1 MEALREHSH
10 PPDIRTVKG
19 GSHHPEHLFVGYSGG
34 YHLVIGGLDSR
45 LHSAYIQSDGIQDKS
60 SFLLTKHLH
69 HVSARIHEDVH
80 ITSFEV
86 GAHTVG
92 YDAAQTVE
100 ALAHVHRFVV
110 QPVLHRAIQTKH
122 CSLILSLAGALQ
134 SCFPGCA

>member
-1 MEALREHSH
+1 MPGWSSLKSA
-10 PPDIRTVKG
+10 
-19 GSHHPEHLFVGYSGG
+19 G

-100 ALAHVHRFVV
+100 ALAHVHWPVV

-134 SCFPGCA
+134 SCFPECAWHRTAGCTDLHRQKALLFLL